1 MIITV
6 KPKKISL
13 FLANCQYTA
22 AQVQQRTGADIV
34 FNGTLYTFAT
44 MTPCMDF
51 KADGVVYSDEEPL
64 YEGYGWNKASTIMTR
79 TYDMAKYDN
88 FISSCDIIKQGKKCS
103 VNGIAWVRGA
113 RQRTAIGWKADG
125 SMVIYVNPYAT
136 TIDTV
141 MNEML
146 TAGCVDAI
154 NLDGGGSTQISTK
167 KYGSVYSPEG
177 RRVQNYIC
185 VWEQTTTSSTPVSN
199 PQTPSTSTPSAP
211 TTSTPAN
218 NTSPVSS
225 GNKTYWAQTP
235 IAITHFPIDIR
246 GDRNLNVRALPTNAS
261 KLVRT
266 IPKGQVFATTG
277 YASYW
282 NKTWMRITDG
292 YVYRAY
298 TECGNPYAEPTTNL
312 RKWNSGEGVR
322 WMQWW
327 LGQRGYRGLDKKVLG
342 CDGQFGPNTEY
353 ALITFQREHGIT
365 PDGICGADTRRM
377 LKA

>member
-88 FISSCDIIKQGKKCS
+88 FISSCDIIKQCKKCS
-103 VNGIAWVRGA
+103 VDGIAWVRGA

-146 TAGCVDAI
+146 AAGCVDAI

-199 PQTPSTSTPSAP
+199 PQVP

-218 NTSPVSS
+218 NSAPVSQWY
-225 GNKTYWAQTP
+225 T
-235 IAITHFPIDIR
+235 FPICITKFPQSAR
-246 GDRNLNVRALPTNAS
+246 TSTLVNVRQAALSGAKVVSILPKNS
-261 KLVRT
+261 T
-266 IPKGQVFATTG
+266 IFATG
-277 YASYW
+277 YAGIF
-282 NKTWMRITDG
+282 NKNWVKIANG
-292 YVYRAY
+292 YLPRTSLETTQPFAK
-298 TECGNPYAEPTTNL
+298 PTTTI
-312 RKWNSGEGVR
+312 RRGSVGEGAKWV
-322 WMQWW
+322 QWE
-327 LGQRGYRGLDKKVLG
+327 LAIRGYRGTDNQVITV
-342 CDGQFGPNTEY
+342 DGSFGVNSDY
-353 ALITFQREHGIT
+353 ALRTFQREHNLN
-365 PDGICGADTRRM
+365 PDGLCGPATR
-377 LKA
+377 KAMGYS